1 MRLPGMSQPF
11 LLAPI
16 AECTLGPPGTQVRLA
31 VLGARGVG
39 KSGEC
44 GGGAGLSV
52 SPSPVCPPLL
62 PSVCPFPSSPVRP
75 IFPCSSVRS

>member
-16 AECTLGPPGTQVRLA
+16 AECSPGPPGAELRLA

-44 GGGAGLSV
+44 GLSV
-52 SPSPVCPPLL
+52 PPSAPVLPIPP
-62 PSVCPFPSSPVRP
+62 S
-75 IFPCSSVRS
+75 

>member
-1 MRLPGMSQPF
+1 MRLPSMSQPF

-16 AECTLGPPGTQVRLA
+16 AECPPGPPGAQVRLA

-44 GGGAGLSV
+44 GGGVGLSV
-52 SPSPVCPPLL
+52 RPSLPL
-62 PSVCPFPSSPVRP
+62 SVCPSPP
-75 IFPCSSVRS
+75 FPCPSVPPNAAALVFQR